1 MSIQFHGFWSDPTR
15 KTGYV
20 TPDRYVCPNC
30 DYDSDVGKSIRPKDV
45 PYHIQSHLCINYNED
60 RGFSGWDRHD
70 P

>member
-1 MSIQFHGFWSDPTR
+1 MSIQFVGVWTRSDR

-30 DYDSDVGKSIRPKDV
+30 EYDSDDFKLIRPRDV
-45 PYHIQSHLCINYNED
+45 VVDVQTHLCISRND
-60 RGFSGWDRHD
+60 DHGFSGWSRHD